1 MRFSNRNDTAAF
13 TTWYNYSQSKT
24 WLLMNSD
31 TGVKT
36 VYVQFEDGAGYTS
49 PIYSDTIV
57 MDKVKPT
64 VISGGDR
71 TVDQNQTVTLD
82 ASSSTDDIG
91 IDGYTWVFMDGWQQK
106 TLTGKIQ
113 QYSFKSSGKYEVT
126 LIVMDK
132 AGNTAVRS
140 FIVTVQELNANILHW
155 TVPLAVA
162 AVSIMLG
169 TVIITRRRRY

>member
-1 MRFSNRNDTAAF
+1 M
-13 TTWYNYSQSKT
+13 
-24 WLLMNSD
+24 
-31 TGVKT
+31 
-36 VYVQFEDGAGYTS
+36 
-49 PIYSDTIV
+49 
-57 MDKVKPT
+57 KPT